1 MRLTTLPGCDDNSS
15 LLLVHWL
22 QNLCYLRRN
31 VRPIFLPLRST
42 KEDTLTHPSNA
53 FIIPVVYFCYPETAY
68 RSLEEIDNIFQ
79 KTQRGWRGWFGVVQ
93 TAKNEPL
100 RYGKHGE
107 LLIDYEATEE
117 HAVRSH
123 SIASQGGKPRGKAVE
138 DVNANV
144 FRRGETESGDS
155 SVLEKGP
162 ENV

>member
-1 MRLTTLPGCDDNSS
+1 MITPVSFSS
-15 LLLVHWL
+15 IGYKTYV
-22 QNLCYLRRN
+22 
-31 VRPIFLPLRST
+31 IFAVMCVPHHTSFN

-117 HAVRSH
+117 HAARSH
-123 SIASQGGKPRGKAVE
+123 SIAGQGGKPTVRGVE
-138 DVNANV
+138 DVNANAL
-144 FRRGETESGDS
+144 RSRETESVDS
-155 SVLEKGP
+155 SVLEKGS